1 MTPRDK
7 PTGPLLV
14 ATFWPELPEKID
26 AVYEDPQEEKA
37 VFFAGLWEGS
47 LLALGSRGRCTMIPV
62 HRGVLPLGYRSTLST
77 IIWEV
82 GSDIQHQPSWAH
94 RMSISV
100 TFYLFFNL
108 SDSFSRG
115 K

>member
-37 VFFAGLWEGS
+37 VFNFL
-47 LLALGSRGRCTMIPV
+47 PF
-62 HRGVLPLGYRSTLST
+62 HRLSFHFVYGFLCCVKSRST
-77 IIWEV
+77 
-82 GSDIQHQPSWAH
+82 
-94 RMSISV
+94 
-100 TFYLFFNL
+100 
-108 SDSFSRG
+108 
-115 K
+115 

>member
-37 VFFAGLWEGS
+37 VFFAGLWEGTF
-47 LLALGSRGRCTMIPV
+47 LALSSRGRCTEIPV
-62 HRGVLPLGYRSTLST
+62 RWWVLPLVTDPLF
-77 IIWEV
+77 
-82 GSDIQHQPSWAH
+82 QPSSGRLVRHPASTSTGSQNEH
-94 RMSISV
+94 FS
-100 TFYLFFNL
+100 NL
-108 SDSFSRG
+108 LLTLQSF
-115 K
+115 

>member
-47 LLALGSRGRCTMIPV
+47 FLALGSRGRCTMIPV
-62 HRGVLPLGYRSTLST
+62 HQGVPHHLGDWFRHPASTS
-77 IIWEV
+77 V
-82 GSDIQHQPSWAH
+82 GSQNEH
-94 RMSISV
+94 
-100 TFYLFFNL
+100 F
-108 SDSFSRG
+108 SDLLLIFQSF
-115 K
+115 